1 MPIDPTL
8 VGRTY
13 PPTPPYAV
21 THEAVRAFATALD
34 PDTGGTGDG
43 EVAVPATFPIV
54 LAFGAMNTFL
64 AAEDV
69 ELSRIVH
76 GEQKF
81 SYRRPV
87 AVGDVLVASLTVAG
101 LRQIGGNDIIATT
114 SAVTDADG
122 EVVCETTSTLV
133 HRGGAA

>member
-1 MPIDPTL
+1 MPVDPSL

-13 PPTPPYAV
+13 PPTEPYAV
-21 THEAVRAFATALD
+21 TGEAVDAFASALD
-34 PDTGGTGDG
+34 PAAEPG
-43 EVAVPATFPIV
+43 APVPATFPV
-54 LAFGAMNTFL
+54 VVAFRSMNDFL

-76 GEQKF
+76 GDQKF

-87 AVGDVLVASLTVAG
+87 RVGDVLTSTLTVAG

-114 SAVTDADG
+114 STISDATG
-122 EVVCETTSTLV
+122 EVVCETSATLV
-133 HRGGAA
+133 HRGGAG